1 MIRAIIA
8 GALLFASTI
17 STRLWPLSWLAAYL
31 VFQTLLNQNFAA
43 RIRRLG
49 ISQIIYFGLLLH
61 WTSIYVGSLPWLTL
75 TLLESVLLAV
85 VGVFSFKRNTE
96 SALLFALLWSSAD
109 FVRMKFPFGGF
120 GWGRIGFFHIDS
132 PLRPLLAIGGVTLIT
147 FVVVFTSSL
156 SNVRTTSATTSL
168 LVVFTIVF
176 ASYIYQYSFDKQNK
190 NSHSIKV
197 AAVQG
202 GANLVLDFNRTPE
215 EVYSLHLN
223 ETQKNLQSL
232 SRSAFVLWPENSVD
246 VDPFVHENL
255 MQQLNSLMEKINS
268 PLLVGAVLAD
278 DGLRNA
284 SLFITPDGISR
295 YYKRDLAPFGEYIPL
310 RSLAQQLSPYAA
322 DVTDF
327 RSGEK
332 GALFNAG
339 GAKVAPLICFEV
351 LDDQFVSTSSRSASI
366 LAIQTNNAT
375 FGRSSEAIQ
384 QFLINRVRAYE
395 MRKPAVIASTTGFS
409 AVLNDKGEVVSSIKQ
424 FQPGVAIAKIQPQ
437 PRVTLRAQFPYAS
450 EFVIF
455 VLLAFVLLRRKLSR

>member
-8 GALLFASTI
+8 GALLFGSTL

-31 VFQTLLNQNFAA
+31 VFQMLLNQNFTV
-43 RIRRLG
+43 RIRRFGL
-49 ISQIIYFGLLLH
+49 SQIIYFGLLLH
-61 WTSIYVGSLPWLTL
+61 WTSIYVGSLPWITL
-75 TLLESVLLAV
+75 TLLESVLMGV
-85 VGVFSFKRNTE
+85 VCLFRYKRNTE
-96 SALLFALLWSSAD
+96 SALLFALLWSTAD
-109 FVRMKFPFGGF
+109 FLRMKFPFGGF
-120 GWGRIGFFHIDS
+120 GWGRIGFSHIDS
-132 PLRPLLAIGGVTLIT
+132 PFRPLLAIGGVTLIT

-156 SNVRTTSATTSL
+156 ANVRTTSAKTSL
-168 LVVFTIVF
+168 LVVFLIIF
-176 ASYIYQYSFDKQNK
+176 ASFIYQYSFDKQSND
-190 NSHSIKV
+190 NQSIKV

-202 GANLVLDFNRTPE
+202 GVKLGLDFNRTPE
-215 EVYSLHLN
+215 EVFSLHLN
-223 ETQKNLQSL
+223 ETQKNSQSL

-246 VDPFVHENL
+246 IDPFVHANL
-255 MQQLNSLMEKINS
+255 MQQLNSIVEKINS
-268 PLLVGAVLAD
+268 PLLVGAVLD
-278 DGLRNA
+278 DNGLRNA
-284 SLFITPDGISR
+284 SLFITSDSISR

-332 GALFNAG
+332 GALFSAG

-351 LDDQFVSTSSRSASI
+351 LDDQFVSSATRSASF

-409 AVLNDKGEVVSSIKQ
+409 AVLNDKGEVVSSIEQ
-424 FQPGVAIAKIQPQ
+424 FQPGVAIANIQPQ
-437 PRVTLRAQFPYAS
+437 SRDTFRAQFPYAS
-450 EFVIF
+450 EFFIF
-455 VLLAFVLLRRKLSR
+455 VLLAFVLLRRKLSL